1 MEVSAAETIRTT
13 TAATPSAPLA
23 LSAAVASAHLLWKP
37 TKGGMPTSSMPQNRN
52 TAMVKGITRLMPR
65 ISPT

>member
-1 MEVSAAETIRTT
+1 MEVSTAETISTT

-23 LSAAVASAHLLWKP
+23 PSAAVASAHLLWKP

-52 TAMVKGITRLMPR
+52 TK
-65 ISPT
+65 

>member
-1 MEVSAAETIRTT
+1 MEVSTAERISTA
-13 TAATPSAPLA
+13 TAAMPSAPQF
-23 LSAAVASAHLLWKP
+23 SAAVASAHLLWKP